1 MPLEALLAIE
11 IAFLKHLL
19 RGERAQGFEEMDELC
34 ELTLKAADGMALDT
48 AA

>member
-11 IAFLKHLL
+11 IAFLKHVLH
-19 RGERAQGFEEMDELC
+19 GEGAQGFEERNELC